1 MYDILI
7 IGSGPA
13 GLTAAIYATRA
24 NKKTAL
30 IEGMNPYGQLAT
42 TSYVENYP
50 GFANPISGPD
60 LMKEMYQQAKN
71 LKTIMIMDQVLS
83 FTKKNTN
90 FEIQLQNQQL
100 QSKTI
105 IICTGASSK
114 LLGIESK
121 LIGKGIS
128 TCATCDGNFFKNKDV
143 AVIGGGDTA
152 VEEALYLSKI
162 VKKVYLIHRRNE
174 FKAEAIMQEKIKQQ
188 SNIEI
193 LTPYE
198 TKEFIGE
205 KSLEAIKIQNIKTEE
220 NKTIEI
226 QGAFIAIGQ
235 IPNTKFLNNQLELT
249 EQGHIKNA
257 PITEISGVFAAGDV
271 FDSKYKQAITSAGYG
286 CIAALE
292 AIKYLERI

>member
-1 MYDILI
+1 MNKKILDNIINMYDILI

-50 GFANPISGPD
+50 GFANPVSGPG

-71 LKTIMIMDQVLS
+71 LNTIMIMDQVIN
-83 FTKKNTN
+83 FTKQNN
-90 FEIQLQNQQL
+90 HFEIQLQNQTL
-100 QSKTI
+100 NTKTI
-105 IICTGASSK
+105 IICTGASPK

-121 LIGKGIS
+121 LMGRGIS

-152 VEEALYLSKI
+152 VEEAIYLSNI

-174 FKAEAIMQEKIKQQ
+174 FKAESIMQDKIKQQ

-205 KSLEAIKIQNIKTEE
+205 KALSAIKIQNINTQEE
-220 NKTIEI
+220 KTIEI
-226 QGAFIAIGQ
+226 QGAF
-235 IPNTKFLNNQLELT
+235 
-249 EQGHIKNA
+249 
-257 PITEISGVFAAGDV
+257 DW
-271 FDSKYKQAITSAGYG
+271 
-286 CIAALE
+286 
-292 AIKYLERI
+292 LERD